1 MESRD
6 YLKSLLSENQQVRSA
21 IISLL
26 TAVKDLKAASP
37 TMDYSPLFNQ
47 LNVLNMTNYTN
58 LSNTEWAISFEINSK
73 VFRLSSHN
81 TPEYL
86 NDPSDVDAMPSS
98 PHQETLS
105 EIFGPQLTS
114 ATESY
119 ARFEIFADK
128 FMRGLQYRYSAIFS
142 SADDQL
148 LEANGGLTDSTNRE
162 SVFVVE
168 SDIQTEHQRVADEL
182 AILFVQAELLETK
195 TRIQHRNKV
204 SNYSEITTLFKRG
217 T

>member
-1 MESRD
+1 M
-6 YLKSLLSENQQVRSA
+6 RSA

-58 LSNTEWAISFEINSK
+58 PSNTEWAISFEINSK

-128 FMRGLQYRYSAIFS
+128 FMRGLQYRYADILP

-148 LEANGGLTDSTNRE
+148 EPASRSLTDATIP
-162 SVFVVE
+162 E
-168 SDIQTEHQRVADEL
+168 SDSIVENQNHAEHHQGVADEL
-182 AILFVQAELLETK
+182 ASLFVETELFETAH
-195 TRIQHRNKV
+195 RIQHRNKV
-204 SNYSEITTLFKRG
+204 SNYSEIATLFKRG